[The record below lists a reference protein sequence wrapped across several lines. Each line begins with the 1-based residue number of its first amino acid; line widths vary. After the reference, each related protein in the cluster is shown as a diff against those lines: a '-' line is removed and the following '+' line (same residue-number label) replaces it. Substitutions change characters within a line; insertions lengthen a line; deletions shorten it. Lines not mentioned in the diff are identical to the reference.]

1 MNSNKMKAIV
11 CTKYGPPEVLKIK
24 EVEKPYPKGNEV
36 LIRIRA
42 VSVNYGDI
50 IARNFKNISTRE
62 FNMPLLFWILARFG
76 FGLNNPKR
84 KILGNT
90 FAGEIET
97 IGNDA
102 KQFRKGEQVF
112 GYTGEKMG
120 GYAEYL
126 CMPEN
131 GIIAVKPSNMTYEE
145 ASIIPYGTIM
155 ALILLKKANI
165 QKGQKVLIIGA
176 SGDIGSAAVQLA
188 KHYFGTEVTGVCGTP
203 RLEFVKN
210 LGADKVI
217 DYTKE
222 DYIQFEETYD
232 IIFDIL
238 GKGSFSQ
245 YKKSLK
251 ETGIYL
257 LASFKS
263 KKLLQMLWTSIK
275 GGKKVVC
282 AIAIPKTEDLIFVK
296 KLIEEGKIKSIID
309 KCFPLEQTAEAHKY
323 IETGNKR
330 GNVVIKV

>member
-1 MNSNKMKAIV
+1 
-11 CTKYGPPEVLKIK
+11 
-24 EVEKPYPKGNEV
+24 
-36 LIRIRA
+36 
-42 VSVNYGDI
+42 
-50 IARNFKNISTRE
+50 
-62 FNMPLLFWILARFG
+62 MPLLFWILARFG
-76 FGLNNPKR
+76 FGLNYPKR

-97 IGNDA
+97 IGNDV
-102 KQFRKGEQVF
+102 KQFKEGEQVF
-112 GYTGEKMG
+112 GYIGEKMG

-155 ALILLKKANI
+155 ALNLLKKANI

-176 SGDIGSAAVQLA
+176 SGGIGSAAVQLA

-257 LASFKS
+257 LSSFKS

-282 AIAIPKTEDLIFVK
+282 AIATPKSEDLIFVK

>member
-1 MNSNKMKAIV
+1 MKAAIY
-11 CTKYGPPEVLKIK
+11 TKYGPPEVLQIK
-24 EVEKPYPKGNEV
+24 EAGKPYPKGNEV

-42 VSVNYGDI
+42 VSVNYGDL

-76 FGLNNPKR
+76 FGLNKPKR
-84 KILGNT
+84 KILGNS
-90 FAGEIET
+90 FSGEIEM
-97 IGNDA
+97 IGNDV
-102 KQFRKGEQVF
+102 KKLRKGEQVF
-112 GYTGEKMG
+112 GYTGENMG

-131 GIIAVKPSNMTYEE
+131 GIISVKPSNINYEE
-145 ASIIPYGTIM
+145 ASALPYGTIM
-155 ALILLKKANI
+155 ALNLLKKANI

-176 SGDIGSAAVQLA
+176 SGAIGSAAVQLA

-203 RLEFVKN
+203 RLEFVKK

-222 DYIQFEETYD
+222 DSTQFEETYD

-238 GKGSFSQ
+238 GKGSFSR

-251 ETGIYL
+251 ETGVYL
-257 LASFKS
+257 LSSFKS
-263 KKLLQMLWTSIK
+263 KKLLQMLLTSIT

-282 AIAIPKTEDLIFVK
+282 AFANPKTEDLIFVK
-296 KLIEEGKIKSIID
+296 KLIEEGKLKSIID

-323 IETGNKR
+323 VESGNIR
-330 GNVVIKV
+330 GNVVITV

>member
-1 MNSNKMKAIV
+1 MKAIV
-11 CTKYGPPEVLKIK
+11 YTEYGEPDVLKIQ
-24 EVEKPYPKGNEV
+24 EVEKPYPKSNEV

-50 IARNFKNISTRE
+50 IARNFKNISPHE

-76 FGLNNPKR
+76 FGLNKPKI

-97 IGNDA
+97 IGNDV
-102 KQFRKGEQVF
+102 KQFRTSEQVF

-120 GYAEYL
+120 GYARYL

-131 GIIAVKPSNMTYEE
+131 GIITIKPSNMTFEE
-145 ASIIPYGTIM
+145 ASAIPYGTIM
-155 ALILLKKANI
+155 AWNLLKKANI

-176 SGDIGSAAVQLA
+176 SGGIGSAAVQLA
-188 KHYFGTEVTGVCGTP
+188 KHYFDTEVTGVCGTP
-203 RLEFVKN
+203 GLEFVKN
-210 LGADKVI
+210 LGAGKVI

-222 DYIQFEETYD
+222 DYMQFAEKYD

-238 GKGSFSQ
+238 GKGSFSH
-245 YKKSLK
+245 YKKSLN
-251 ETGIYL
+251 ESGVYL

-282 AIAIPKTEDLIFVK
+282 ALSIPKTEDLIFVK
-296 KLIEEGKIKSIID
+296 ELIEDGKIKSVID
-309 KCFPLEQTAEAHKY
+309 KCFLLEETAEAHKY
-323 IETGNKR
+323 IETGHKS

>member
-1 MNSNKMKAIV
+1 MKAIV
-11 CTKYGPPEVLKIK
+11 YTEYGDPDVLKIK
-24 EVEKPYPKGNEV
+24 EVEKPYPKSNEV

-97 IGNDA
+97 IGNEV
-102 KQFRKGEQVF
+102 KQFRKGDQVF

-120 GYAEYL
+120 GYSEYL

-131 GIIAVKPSNMTYEE
+131 GIITAKPTNMTFEE
-145 ASIIPYGTIM
+145 ASVVPYGTIM
-155 ALILLKKANI
+155 ALLLLKKVNL

-176 SGDIGSAAVQLA
+176 SGGIGSAAVQLA
-188 KHYFGTEVTGVCGTP
+188 KHYFGTEVTGVCGTLG
-203 RLEFVKN
+203 LEYVKY

-217 DYTKE
+217 DYTEE
-222 DYIQFEETYD
+222 DFIQSKETYD

-238 GKGSFSQ
+238 GKGSFSHC
-245 YKKSLK
+245 KRTLK
-251 ETGIYL
+251 ETGVYL
-257 LASFKS
+257 SASFKS
-263 KKLLQMLWTSIK
+263 KKLIQMIWTSII

-282 AIAIPKTEDLIFVK
+282 ALAIPQTEDLIFVK
-296 KLIEEGKIKSIID
+296 KLVEEEKIKSIID
-309 KCFPLEQTAEAHKY
+309 RCFPLEQTAEAHKY
-323 IETGNKR
+323 FETGNKR
-330 GNVVIKV
+330 GNVVIKI

>member
-1 MNSNKMKAIV
+1 
-11 CTKYGPPEVLKIK
+11 
-24 EVEKPYPKGNEV
+24 
-36 LIRIRA
+36 
-42 VSVNYGDI
+42 
-50 IARNFKNISTRE
+50 
-62 FNMPLLFWILARFG
+62 MPLLFCILARFG

-90 FAGEIET
+90 FAGQIET
-97 IGNDA
+97 IGNDV
-102 KQFRKGEQVF
+102 KQFKEGEQVF
-112 GYTGEKMG
+112 GYIGEKMG

-155 ALILLKKANI
+155 ALNLLKKANI

-176 SGDIGSAAVQLA
+176 SGGIGSAAVQLA
-188 KHYFGTEVTGVCGTP
+188 KHHFDTEVTGVCGTP
-203 RLEFVKN
+203 GLEFVKA

-222 DYIQFEETYD
+222 DSIQFEETYD

-251 ETGIYL
+251 ETGVYL
-257 LASFKS
+257 LSSFKS

-282 AIAIPKTEDLIFVK
+282 AIATPETEDLIFIK
-296 KLIEEGKIKSIID
+296 KLVEEGKIKSVID

-323 IETGNKR
+323 YETVNKR
-330 GNVVIKV
+330 GNIVIKV

>member
-1 MNSNKMKAIV
+1 MEKMKAIV
-11 CTKYGPPEVLKIK
+11 YTEYGEPDVLKIQ

-50 IARNFKNISTRE
+50 IARNFKNISTQE

-90 FAGEIET
+90 FAGQIET
-97 IGNDA
+97 IGNDV
-102 KQFRKGEQVF
+102 KQFKEGEQVF
-112 GYTGEKMG
+112 GYIGEKMG

-155 ALILLKKANI
+155 ALNLLKKANI

-176 SGDIGSAAVQLA
+176 SGGIGSAAVQLA
-188 KHYFGTEVTGVCGTP
+188 KHHFDTEVTGVCGTP
-203 RLEFVKN
+203 GLEFVKA

-222 DYIQFEETYD
+222 DSIQFEETYD

-251 ETGIYL
+251 ETGVYL
-257 LASFKS
+257 LSSFKS

-282 AIAIPKTEDLIFVK
+282 AIATPETEDLIFIK
-296 KLIEEGKIKSIID
+296 KLVEEGKIKSVID

-323 IETGNKR
+323 YETGNKR
-330 GNVVIKV
+330 GNIVIKV